1 MVVSSVVSGLLG
13 GLFCGDLVADRGV
26 DVKGSDLWFGL
37 DKVSQGIVDL
47 LILFALILLS
57 ILLFVPKAQS
67 QNAIGVGVRDQ
78 HNLVDEAALLFQNRH
93 GFLIDDVGKLL
104 RFP

>member
-1 MVVSSVVSGLLG
+1 MALG
-13 GLFCGDLVADRGV
+13 GLFCRDLVADRGV
-26 DVKGSDLWFGL
+26 DVKGSDLGL
-37 DKVSQGIVDL
+37 GLEKVSQGIVNL

-67 QNAIGVGVRDQ
+67 QNAIGVGVRDE
-78 HNLVDEAALLFQNRH
+78 HNLVDEATLFFQNRH
-93 GFLIDDVGKLL
+93 AFFIDDVGKLL